1 MAREETMKFRFVL
14 MSILMLLPLPSKA
27 KDVFLQKMSVEL
39 ASDIPNLDSLD
50 AIIDTNQ
57 SMSEVVRLLNSGE
70 LKLKENE
77 VLMISGGRGSIKKEL
92 DQYKETQISLWSAN
106 GIRQLPAMTSL
117 GPTTNWLDIRGCY
130 VTRPL
135 QQNTTYIMI
144 SASTWSEP
152 RFCPYLLLEGA
163 ELHRTIVKV
172 SEIAN
177 AVIKA
182 HSISAASIKF
192 NED

>member
-1 MAREETMKFRFVL
+1 MAREGTMKFRFVL
-14 MSILMLLPLPSKA
+14 VTILMLLPLPVKA
-27 KDVFLQKMSVEL
+27 NDVFLQKMSEEL

-57 SMSEVVRLLNSGE
+57 SMPEVVRLLKSGE

-77 VLMISGGRGSIKKEL
+77 VLMMSGGRGSIKQEL
-92 DQYKETQISLWSAN
+92 DKYKETQISLWSAN
-106 GIRQLPAMTSL
+106 GIRPLTPMTSI
-117 GPTTNWLDIRGCY
+117 GPTDDYLDIRGCY
-130 VTRPL
+130 VTRPIGSK
-135 QQNTTYIMI
+135 NTTYIVI
-144 SASTWSEP
+144 GASPWSEP

-182 HSISAASIKF
+182 HSIKAASIKF
-192 NED
+192 N